1 MPEVKNNKGLYGYVS
16 VLDYGLSV
24 EIFNLRNKNNI
35 CAEPVN
41 KCNINVHCAVNWY
54 QGLK

>member
-1 MPEVKNNKGLYGYVS
+1 LPEVKNNKGLYGYVS